1 MKPTCAAK
9 NGSLKKSNPIKRATI
24 HDCSKDHRR
33 CGIVSKRTTKPSCG
47 RNITTREVRRKKHF
61 QPNSNFEYCAPE
73 RQREREREGETER
86 EIERERERETERER
100 QRERETER
108 ETEVNKERK
117 KCSDLGVDGVEINSD
132 GEGFVDDKLTIGIFE
147 SDVDYWWRRHEATR
161 RATAL
166 PA

>member
-1 MKPTCAAK
+1 VEETSQPERSGERNT
-9 NGSLKKSNPIKRATI
+9 SNPTQ
-24 HDCSKDHRR
+24 
-33 CGIVSKRTTKPSCG
+33 T
-47 RNITTREVRRKKHF
+47 
-61 QPNSNFEYCAPE
+61 SNTARQRDRE
-73 RQREREREGETER
+73 RQREGET
-86 EIERERERETERER
+86 
-100 QRERETER
+100 ERETER
-108 ETEVNKERK
+108 ETEVKKERK